1 MAASSRAAARLSSG
15 HSTLHIYRRREVQR
29 LEEGE
34 ERKDEARGEE
44 GMHSPDE
51 TRMTWP
57 PAPEPKLETLAMGGG
72 SRVGFGGR
80 KHRI

>member
-1 MAASSRAAARLSSG
+1 MAASNRAAARLSSG
-15 HSTLHIYRRREVQR
+15 RSTLHIYRRREVQR

-51 TRMTWP
+51 TRTTCP
-57 PAPEPKLETLAMGGG
+57 PAPEPTSETLAIEGG
-72 SRVGFGGR
+72 SRVGFGGHKR
-80 KHRI
+80 RI